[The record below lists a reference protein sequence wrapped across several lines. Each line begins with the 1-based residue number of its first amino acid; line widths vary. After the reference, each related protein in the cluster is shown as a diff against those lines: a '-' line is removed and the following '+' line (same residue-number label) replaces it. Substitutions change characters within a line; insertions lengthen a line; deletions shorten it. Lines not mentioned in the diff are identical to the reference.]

1 MLQIVNR
8 YEIEG
13 ESFGDFIEYSRIPF
27 SDWPISSPLKLLKE
41 VLLAWKVEVDKKPSS
56 MTASD
61 TLATFGI
68 KAEAAGAGGATVD
81 EGKICKA
88 YFKMAQKYHPDK
100 NPNGREMFEK
110 VIVT

>member
-1 MLQIVNR
+1 M
-8 YEIEG
+8 
-13 ESFGDFIEYSRIPF
+13 
-27 SDWPISSPLKLLKE
+27 KLLKE

-61 TLATFGI
+61 ALATLGI
-68 KAEAAGAGGATVD
+68 KVEEAAPGANVD
-81 EGKICKA
+81 EGKIRKA

-110 VIVT
+110 VSRNWFY